1 MPRGIISVLLMPLF
15 WDRLSQSTLNAAL
28 RNFGGARK
36 EIVPLIVDV
45 LQPKEK
51 GNLTTII
58 DKHITNRPRYYS

>member
-1 MPRGIISVLLMPLF
+1 MPPVQYLCCYLRLF
-15 WDRLSQSTLNAAL
+15 YWDRLSQSTLNAAL

-51 GNLTTII
+51 GN
-58 DKHITNRPRYYS
+58 HQQYHR